1 MARFLK
7 SDLKFGSFRLPRL
20 VMPARVFTTPPR
32 FHEST
37 ENTYD
42 FIY

>member
-7 SDLKFGSFRLPRL
+7 SDLKCGGFRSLCL
-20 VMPARVFTTPPR
+20 VMPVRVVSTPPR

-37 ENTYD
+37 ENTRD
-42 FIY
+42 FFH